1 MADDEK
7 DGVDESLMTDEVSN
21 PGTKR
26 VNKKGAAIAFGII
39 GVILTFVI
47 YQMFSMG
54 RIEAQ
59 GYQREEHVVDSLENA
74 RGMTRTITI
83 PSMPT
88 LPTTDIAVIP
98 EAKPDV
104 VTPPTQQQTPTP
116 TQQQD
121 RRPIMPPQQS
131 QTRQPRLM
139 ATAKPDAPD
148 PFLVE
153 MMRLEGVRQK
163 QFEAAITG
171 GVGVRFDDNN
181 SSRNENPYTPF
192 VAGGAAAP
200 MNRRDMLAAVQSERE
215 RMQKLVD
222 QYGSDASEVYQR
234 QMAEMQGRNPSV
246 GAFDAGAT
254 QMPETPYAT
263 SVQPVAMGQG
273 GGGGRGNSLAAF
285 DGDESRWFLDSRM
298 DIPGKFVLRAGGVI
312 PAILLSGI
320 NSDLPGQILAQ
331 VSQDVYD
338 TATGRYL
345 LIPQGTRL
353 IGAYS
358 SEVIYGQNRVFAA
371 WQRLIFPDGRAYDI
385 GSQPATTG
393 AGYAGLRDRVNMH
406 FMRVFGSALLMSA
419 IVGGISYSQD
429 DTSTSGSY
437 GDGEA
442 SRNNALSSTMSEA
455 LGQQL
460 GQVTVEMI
468 RRNMN
473 IAPTLEVRPGF
484 RMNVMLVK
492 DVQFR
497 REYKAFDYSY
507 ANR

>member
-1 MADDEK
+1 MSGFTDDLERIAKEVNGSKKSETMIRQLTTAREALGKTILDALANPAVTEVYRNPNYDGDPDGGIVWVLTLGEPKRVLCRLSEEKAMRVITTFAGAARIVINADSPLMSTEAVL
-7 DGVDESLMTDEVSN
+7 DGSRFTASIPPAIVGGCQFN
-21 PGTKR
+21 IRKKATKR
-26 VNKKGAAIAFGII
+26 FPLDDYMAKNIITVEQCQLLRQMIAERKNI
-39 GVILTFVI
+39 V
-47 YQMFSMG
+47 
-54 RIEAQ
+54 
-59 GYQREEHVVDSLENA
+59 
-74 RGMTRTITI
+74 
-83 PSMPT
+83 
-88 LPTTDIAVIP
+88 
-98 EAKPDV
+98 
-104 VTPPTQQQTPTP
+104 
-116 TQQQD
+116 
-121 RRPIMPPQQS
+121 
-131 QTRQPRLM
+131 
-139 ATAKPDAPD
+139 
-148 PFLVE
+148 
-153 MMRLEGVRQK
+153 
-163 QFEAAITG
+163 
-171 GVGVRFDDNN
+171 
-181 SSRNENPYTPF
+181 
-192 VAGGAAAP
+192 VAGGTG
-200 MNRRDMLAAVQSERE
+200 SGKTT
-215 RMQKLVD
+215 MQKLVD